1 MEVLEIVKNALFWP
15 EKIRILKILV
25 PILFKMKMAKT
36 DKIFK
41 SQKVPKRSKF
51 FQIWKNTNK
60 AEILIFSSF
69 WKTVQKMWK
78 FYKNG
83 KYRDRILIGQKW
95 KIENKKFRQKMW
107 IFQFLV
113 IFDILTFLKNER
125 SFPKWISCFLP
136 HSIS

>member
-1 MEVLEIVKNALFWP
+1 MTFLKLYLKSSNSRLDFKKHGSKPCSKFLDFLVALKMSKNVIFWP
-15 EKIRILKILV
+15 EKIKILKILV

-83 KYRDRILIGQKW
+83 KYRDRIRIGQKW
-95 KIENKKFRQKMW
+95 KIEN
-107 IFQFLV
+107 
-113 IFDILTFLKNER
+113 
-125 SFPKWISCFLP
+125 
-136 HSIS
+136 